1 MRNTTKKQQ
10 TSYPQ
15 RSNGGNFEP
24 FSACFISFPHWH
36 GCVNTLSPLNSV
48 FYLVLRSILLSTEN
62 TPAAESRC
70 GGVKLGAGL
79 SIAPAQHQ
87 SAGSAK
93 YKGLKTTRD

>member
-24 FSACFISFPHWH
+24 FSAVSSHFHTDTV
-36 GCVNTLSPLNSV
+36 VNTLSPLNSV

-93 YKGLKTTRD
+93 YKGLEDDT